1 MAGNYYADAGGGSCS
16 TFSAAANHDINGY
29 VVTAGGMTM
38 GSGTYTINGYIAFGD
53 NGGGSVSC
61 NGTTVGMTGTGVTF
75 IVTGAT
81 TPGSGT
87 CKNMVLCFGAGF
99 NYVALIAP
107 TSGNFANALFIGP
120 LTGSGISAGA
130 LFSGGAGAS
139 MSGALYIPSGVLTMS
154 GGALHQ
160 HELGPNH
167 CERADRERLPADRR
181 PIRLD
186 VGGHH
191 RGLDLPW
198 HGLGLFESLAG
209 SMKTV

>member
-1 MAGNYYADAGGGSCS
+1 
-16 TFSAAANHDINGY
+16 
-29 VVTAGGMTM
+29 
-38 GSGTYTINGYIAFGD
+38 
-53 NGGGSVSC
+53 
-61 NGTTVGMTGTGVTF
+61 
-75 IVTGAT
+75 
-81 TPGSGT
+81 
-87 CKNMVLCFGAGF
+87 
-99 NYVALIAP
+99 
-107 TSGNFANALFIGP
+107 
-120 LTGSGISAGA
+120 
-130 LFSGGAGAS
+130 

-154 GGALHQ
+154 GGPYQ